1 MEKSRRE
8 WRGER
13 GERGLKY
20 DITKSELKY
29 TFYKVTSWTQCPLRG
44 SMHGTK
50 SNVYWCIAVFLLCQV
65 NIVVS
70 KKF

>member
-20 DITKSELKY
+20 DIMKSELKN
-29 TFYKVTSWTQCPLRG
+29 TF
-44 SMHGTK
+44 TK
-50 SNVYWCIAVFLLCQV
+50 SLVGLSVP
-65 NIVVS
+65 
-70 KKF
+70 